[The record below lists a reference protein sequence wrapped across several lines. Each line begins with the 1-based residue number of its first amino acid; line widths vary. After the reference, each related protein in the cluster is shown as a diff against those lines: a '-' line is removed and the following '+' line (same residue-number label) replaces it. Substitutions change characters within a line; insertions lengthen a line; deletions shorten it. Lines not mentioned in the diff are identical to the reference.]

1 MFAKRLKC
9 LREEQKLTQKEL
21 AEKLGISPSAIGMY
35 ESEKRNPDTHM
46 LNILANF
53 FNVSVDYLL
62 GRNNIRNNVKDDVTI
77 ALHSDYNYDELP
89 DEARKEIENFIEF
102 IKIKYKDK

>member
-1 MFAKRLKC
+1 MFAKRLKY

-62 GRNNIRNNVKDDVTI
+62 GRNNVKDDITI